1 MGDVP
6 GQDVSSAI
14 SRALGAGGGIFYKVN
29 MRTGEYYHIS
39 PSAGEALQSSP
50 EQIIR
55 EDLVRKRD
63 RIHPD
68 DLGLVN
74 GISGRLLEQGSGT
87 ARFEARVRRNDGSY
101 IWLENTV
108 EVLRDETGEPCVFLG
123 YAREITARKVE
134 ARHNREVQSRFE
146 KLWKH
151 AKIAI
156 AQTRLDG
163 QGILSCNERLAH
175 MFGYENA
182 EECVREFV
190 PIKAYVNPSQRAG
203 WVAQLKHQEELENVE
218 AEIRRKDG
226 IVVWLRFWMLRRP
239 DGETCDIVGED
250 ITVKKLLTVTE
261 MEVLRYLMT
270 GMNNKEIAVKLS
282 RSLRTVENH
291 RASIMNKLGVKT
303 SIALAKRVADC
314 DLG

>member
-6 GQDVSSAI
+6 DQDESVVANH
-14 SRALGAGGGIFYKVN
+14 ALGDGGGIFYKVN
-29 MRTGEYYHIS
+29 MRTGEYYHVS
-39 PSAGEALQSSP
+39 PSAGKALQSSA
-50 EQIIR
+50 EELIR
-55 EDLVRKRD
+55 EDLIRKRE
-63 RIHPD
+63 RVHPD
-68 DLGLVN
+68 DIGLVN
-74 GISGRLLEQGSGT
+74 GISKRLLEQGSGT
-87 ARFEARVRRNDGSY
+87 ARFEVRLRRDDGSY

-108 EVLRDETGEPCVFLG
+108 EVLRDETGEACVFLG
-123 YAREITARKVE
+123 YAREITARKME
-134 ARHNREVQSRFE
+134 ARHNKEVQSRFE

-163 QGILSCNERLAH
+163 QGILSCNKRLAH
-175 MFGYENA
+175 MFGYESV
-182 EECVREFV
+182 EECVRDFI
-190 PIKAYVNPSQRAG
+190 PINAYVDPSQRAE
-203 WVAQLKHQEELENVE
+203 WVAPLKNQEELENIE

-226 IVVWLRFWMLRRP
+226 VVVWLRFWMLRRP

-270 GMNNKEIAVKLS
+270 GLNNKEIAVKLS